1 MKPHHAARTAQG
13 ASRFRLARRRA
24 EHDAM
29 LLRYGQLRG
38 ILETASEGIVTADG
52 AQTIVM
58 ANRAAAEIF
67 RCRIEDLV
75 GTALATLLPERL
87 RARHRADV
95 AAFGAQESGAR
106 RMGRHAELVGRRA
119 DGEEFALEAGISQV
133 HVDGQRLYT
142 VILRDLTQTRRMA
155 VALQHSE
162 RLLAATFS
170 ASSVAMAH
178 IDPSTRH
185 FVAVNAAFRA
195 LCGYSEAELLQ
206 MHPDRLNHPDDPLDP
221 AKFAAL
227 LEGRA
232 GYREEKRLVR
242 RDGAVIWVEVSGS
255 VVRTEDGRAIRV
267 VGMLQDVTARHEAEA
282 ALREREARLGF
293 LVRLN
298 DRLRV
303 LDDPRTIAHEAAC
316 LLGEFVGAARVG
328 YAEDDGNG
336 ETITAVDGYTH
347 GVPDL
352 GGRYRYVDY
361 GHDLVQAMRS
371 GRTLVRP
378 DIAQDPLLDEA
389 EKAAHAR
396 LQLGATV
403 NVPLLRDGRLQAIF
417 YVHAATARPWTPDEV
432 ALFEEVAERIRADIE
447 RARAE
452 AEVRVAR
459 AKLEAAIE
467 SMTDSVCIADAQGC
481 FTEINTAFATFHR
494 FGSKERCL
502 RRLADYPALFEV
514 FSADG
519 SVAPAHDRPLTRALR
534 GESGSN
540 VEYALQ
546 RRDTGERWTGSYSF
560 APIRDGQ
567 GRITGAV
574 VTGRDISEIKRLHA
588 ELQHSHAELQ
598 RLLDAQDRVQEAERL
613 RIARELHDDLQQGLA
628 AILMEAA
635 ALGESLDV
643 ANDSPARRAL
653 AGIERL
659 GEQLIAST
667 RRIVSDLRPQILD
680 DLGLA
685 VALEVL
691 ATQFTQRSGI
701 ACEVDSAALKPA
713 DEARAAPAWACLYRV
728 VQEALNNVAKHA
740 GPCRV
745 WIRLASQ
752 GSQALQLSIAD
763 DGVGWPAE
771 HRPAPTSF
779 GLLGMRE
786 RVRAAGG
793 ALLVRGT
800 PGQGCRVEID
810 LPLPP
815 SPPPRPPRQD
825 AAS

>member
-1 MKPHHAARTAQG
+1 MKPHQAARTAQG
-13 ASRFRLARRRA
+13 LSRFRLARRRA

-52 AQTIVM
+52 TQTIVM

-67 RCRIEDLV
+67 RCRVDDLL
-75 GTALATLLPERL
+75 GSALSDLLPERL

-106 RMGRHAELVGRRA
+106 RMGGHAELVGLRA
-119 DGEEFALEAGISQV
+119 DGEEFPVEAGISQV
-133 HVDGQRLYT
+133 HVDGKRLYT
-142 VILRDLTQTRRMA
+142 VILRDLAQTRRMA
-155 VALQHSE
+155 AALQHSE
-162 RLLAATFS
+162 QLHAATFD
-170 ASSVAMAH
+170 ASSVPMAH
-178 IDPSTRH
+178 IDPLTRR
-185 FVAVNAAFRA
+185 FVAVNSAFRA

-206 MHPDRLNHPDDPLDP
+206 MDPDQLNHPDHPLDQ
-221 AKFAAL
+221 AKFMAL
-227 LEGRA
+227 VAGRA

-242 RDGAVIWVEVSGS
+242 RDGTVLWVEVSGS
-255 VVRTEDGRAIRV
+255 VVRAEDGRPIRV

-282 ALREREARLGF
+282 ALRDREARLAF

-298 DRLRV
+298 DRLRL
-303 LDDPRTIAHEAAC
+303 LDDPRAIAHEAAC
-316 LLGEFVGAARVG
+316 LLGEFVAAARVG

-336 ETITAVDGYTH
+336 ETITAIDGYTQ

-361 GHDLVQAMRS
+361 GQDLVQAMRA
-371 GRTLVRP
+371 GHTLVRP
-378 DIAQDPLLDEA
+378 DIAHDPLLDEA
-389 EKAAHAR
+389 EKAAHTL

-403 NVPLLRDGRLQAIF
+403 NVPLLKEGRLQAIF
-417 YVHAATARPWTPDEV
+417 YVHAATARHWTPDEV
-432 ALFEEVAERIRADIE
+432 ALFEDVAERIRADIE

-452 AEVRVAR
+452 AEERMVRT
-459 AKLEAAIE
+459 KLEAAIE
-467 SMTDSVCIADAQGC
+467 SMADALYIADAQGNVS
-481 FTEINTAFATFHR
+481 ELNAAFATFHR
-494 FGSKERCL
+494 FAGKDACP
-502 RRLADYPALFEV
+502 RRLADYQDLLEV
-514 FSADG
+514 FRADG
-519 SVAPAHDRPLTRALR
+519 SPVPPDDQPVVRALR

-540 VEYALQ
+540 VEYTL
-546 RRDTGERWTGSYSF
+546 RRRGSGAGWSGSYSF

-567 GRITGAV
+567 GMITGAV

-588 ELQHSHAELQ
+588 ELQNSHAELQ

-635 ALGESLDV
+635 ALGEYLDV
-643 ANDSPARRAL
+643 DNDSPARRAL
-653 AGIERL
+653 ASIERL

-685 VALEVL
+685 AALEVL
-691 ATQFTQRSGI
+691 AAQFTQRGGI
-701 ACEVDSAALKPA
+701 ACDVDSAALQPA

-728 VQEALNNVAKHA
+728 AQEALNNVGKHA

-745 WIRLASQ
+745 RIRLASQ
-752 GSQALQLSIAD
+752 GSQALRLSIAD
-763 DGVGWPAE
+763 DGVGMPSGQ
-771 HRPAPTSF
+771 RPAPTSF

-793 ALLVRGT
+793 LLQVRGA
-800 PGQGCRVEID
+800 PGQGCTVEVE

-815 SPPPRPPRQD
+815 GPPPQD
-825 AAS
+825 AAP